1 MDEIEV
7 TEILKQYCDKRVE
20 RVIKFQAFLFSAA
33 VWSHLVHS
41 LAGLN
46 YMCKAQ

>member
-7 TEILKQYCDKRVE
+7 TEILKRYCDKRAE
-20 RVIKFQAFLFSAA
+20 RVIKLQEFLFSAA